1 MLGSAGSQTEVKH
14 SVEWVNIRQVMPYTT
29 TRTCLFFFF
38 YVVEIKDLN
47 FEVSFDQVRKTGMCV
62 KTVLEENIPS
72 REGE

>member
-1 MLGSAGSQTEVKH
+1 
-14 SVEWVNIRQVMPYTT
+14 MPYTT
-29 TRTCLFFFF
+29 TRTCLFFF